1 MKKIILGIVAF
12 IGFALLVF
20 KKSNKAKAIDK
31 KIDTNK
37 KEIDKVQAKETVLV
51 KEKKATKKKVKN
63 TKAKIKATTVKKK
76 STKSAVK
83 KAKDFKNK
91 YKS

>member
-20 KKSNKAKAIDK
+20 KKSNKTKAIDK

-37 KEIDKVQAKETVLV
+37 KEIGKVQAKETVLV
-51 KEKKATKKKVKN
+51 KEKNATKKKVKN
-63 TKAKIKATTVKKK
+63 TKAKIKATTVKKRWMQI
-76 STKSAVK
+76 
-83 KAKDFKNK
+83 
-91 YKS
+91 

>member
-20 KKSNKAKAIDK
+20 KKSNKTKAIDK

-37 KEIDKVQAKETVLV
+37 KEIGKVQAKETVLV
-51 KEKKATKKKVKN
+51 KEKNATKKKVKN

>member
-51 KEKKATKKKVKN
+51 KKKGN
-63 TKAKIKATTVKKK
+63 
-76 STKSAVK
+76 
-83 KAKDFKNK
+83 
-91 YKS
+91 